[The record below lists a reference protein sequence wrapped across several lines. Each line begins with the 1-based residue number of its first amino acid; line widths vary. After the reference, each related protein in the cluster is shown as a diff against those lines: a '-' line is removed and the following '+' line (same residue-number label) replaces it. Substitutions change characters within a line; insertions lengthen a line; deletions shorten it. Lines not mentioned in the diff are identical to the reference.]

1 MISHLSS
8 LPWTRVF
15 EEQDKHLQGQ
25 IILYALMHY
34 GREVDAHGLN
44 CDHILTFYTKRGDY
58 A

>member
-34 GREVDAHGLN
+34 GLN